1 MSFESEQ
8 EQLLGTVQIEDVP
21 PQDARGFEAF
31 GVVGQIEQKAVKNNK
46 VMVSVPL
53 TYRREGQT
61 EARTTYARLF
71 IHPRWLTPEFQATAK
86 GNPESIDEKELISYN
101 INVRGLYR
109 GLFVAAGIEDGASDL
124 KRVTGQVV
132 GFVFKPQKND
142 PSRLQI
148 SRFFP
153 PPQ

>member
-1 MSFESEQ
+1 MSD

-31 GVVGQIEQKAVKNNK
+31 GVVGQIEQKLLDNGK
-46 VMVSVPL
+46 VMWKVPL

-61 EARTTYARLF
+61 EARTTYAFLF
-71 IHPRWLTPEFQATAK
+71 LHPNWFTPGFTTKKDAEKGTPEYNEYWAH
-86 GNPESIDEKELISYN
+86 N
-101 INVRGLYR
+101 INFRGLYR
-109 GLFVAAGIEDGASDL
+109 GLFRAAGIESGPSDHNL
-124 KRVTGQVV
+124 LTSKVV
-132 GFVFKPQKND
+132 GFSFKPQKND